1 MLAAAVLCGCG
12 AGDAPATQR
21 PRDAAA
27 LVEHV
32 TIGQTTADDITQRF
46 GVADERAPDGALV
59 YHLPASGRDRREG
72 DRGETVTF
80 RFERGVLS
88 RICRARP

>member
-1 MLAAAVLCGCG
+1 MLAGVVLCGCG
-12 AGDAPATQR
+12 AGDASPTQR

-32 TIGQTTADDITQRF
+32 TIGRTTAHDITQQF
-46 GVADERAPDGALV
+46 GVADERARDGALV
-59 YHLPASGRDRREG
+59 YHLPAGGRDRG
-72 DRGETVTF
+72 NADRGETVTF